1 MADCRPGAWVLALA
15 GWICVAAGEPAALSL
30 ACSINSGGGGGGPDR
45 SLTLISDSGAD
56 AQLLTAAHTTGG
68 EERVGEGAG
77 RHTDT
82 KRRKTDMSHWE

>member
-15 GWICVAAGEPAALSL
+15 GWICVAAGEPAALSV
-30 ACSINSGGGGGGPDR
+30 ACSINSGASGTDW

-68 EERVGEGAG
+68 GEEVGQRAG
-77 RHTDT
+77 
-82 KRRKTDMSHWE
+82 M